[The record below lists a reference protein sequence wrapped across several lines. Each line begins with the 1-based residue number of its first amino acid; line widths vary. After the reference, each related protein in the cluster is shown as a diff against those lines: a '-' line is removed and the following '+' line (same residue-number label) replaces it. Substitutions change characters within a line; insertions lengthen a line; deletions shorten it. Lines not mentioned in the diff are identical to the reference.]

1 MTTEKGMMTILLAA
15 LACNH
20 RNLSLDIQFRSTG
33 VTENFS
39 NCLLMYSSKW
49 FINTWAIYYKARYL
63 PAAITQYLVVTKRSH
78 ILKQTCSF
86 QVLNMYDPFVPTRY

>member
-33 VTENFS
+33 VTENFN

-63 PAAITQYLVVTKRSH
+63 PAAINPLIPGGNKKVTHTKTN
-78 ILKQTCSF
+78 L
-86 QVLNMYDPFVPTRY
+86 

>member
-33 VTENFS
+33 VTENFN

-63 PAAITQYLVVTKRSH
+63 PAAINALIPGGNKKVTHTKTN
-78 ILKQTCSF
+78 L
-86 QVLNMYDPFVPTRY
+86 